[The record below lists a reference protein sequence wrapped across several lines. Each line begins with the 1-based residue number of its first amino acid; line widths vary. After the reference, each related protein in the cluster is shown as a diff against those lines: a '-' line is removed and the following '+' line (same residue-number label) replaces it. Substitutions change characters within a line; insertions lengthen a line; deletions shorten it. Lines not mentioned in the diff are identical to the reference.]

1 MRIREFPSER
11 VDQSHG
17 VRLNVSA
24 KRQNA
29 TWSCSHVSTERRRQL
44 RRPYLPINSL
54 GIIKPFPTITGRAV
68 EVAPIFKPD
77 RSEAIGNAFD
87 LSIPRKC
94 ICCRKLETAS
104 VPAID
109 AWKQPLWNGALQI
122 AGIRQVPTSVTLSS
136 KTFRSM

>member
-77 RSEAIGNAFD
+77 RSEASGNSID
-87 LSIPRKC
+87 LGIPRKC
-94 ICCRKLETAS
+94 ICRRKLGTPS
-104 VPAID
+104 VPTIYV
-109 AWKQPLWNGALQI
+109 KFSVLKNGALQI